1 MAKWP
6 GRTSIVWCVE
16 LTPDGKG
23 SFQSRLDGH
32 HRHLLFLSRS
42 SPATIGGLSPVPM
55 IQLYDYWTPKAAF
68 ATWRCMGIQVGLEGQ
83 MSVSASYWKWSPS
96 CYVLEI

>member
-1 MAKWP
+1 MC
-6 GRTSIVWCVE
+6 GIFV
-16 LTPDGKG
+16 
-23 SFQSRLDGH
+23 SFHSRLDGH
-32 HRHLLFLSRS
+32 HSHPLILSCP
-42 SPATIGGLSPVPM
+42 SPATIDGLSPVPM
-55 IQLYDYWTPKAAF
+55 IKPYDYGTPKAAF